1 MERQKSKQQDGD
13 DSHVFRKGELVVAA
27 IVLLPS
33 IPINDFGGGGVNHLK
48 ERKRKR
54 FISPFLPGKDEVED
68 REKRRTFCKNE
79 TINKAYTQ
87 TSVSRRLL

>member
-13 DSHVFRKGELVVAA
+13 DSHVPRKGELVVAA

-33 IPINDFGGGGVNHLK
+33 IPINDLGGGGVNHSK

-54 FISPFLPGKDEVED
+54 FISPFLPGKDDVED
-68 REKRRTFCKNE
+68 RKKEGQPFFFAKKER
-79 TINKAYTQ
+79 
-87 TSVSRRLL
+87 